1 VADRHEQIFFTRNES
16 RYRRDISREVS
27 IPASGELIVDLH
39 NFVSDRC
46 KLRNFGLSTDV
57 DKAVRNSNLNHDF
70 RLLALGDKVRR
81 EGDDGM
87 NGVWQKTADRIRETL
102 GQVSFETWIGPLSF
116 VAMESG
122 TATIEAPNR
131 FFRDWVSDRYLDL
144 LRHSLSA
151 EVGAPVEIK
160 LTYGK
165 DIGGPGNGHGSS
177 GGNGSARIGGSN
189 GHSRSAPVN
198 ASPSKARV
206 TASTASASAA
216 EGVRRDLHPGLAPR
230 YTFPEFVVGSSN
242 QFAHAAAQAAA
253 NQPGEK
259 YNPLFIYGGVGLGK
273 THLATAIGHHL
284 WATSNQKRKVL
295 FMPAEV
301 FMNELISSLRRDKM
315 GEFKEK
321 FRRVDALIL
330 DDVQFLAGRERTQE
344 EFFHTFNSLH
354 NDRHQIVLTS
364 DKVPRDIPGLEDR
377 LRNRFESGL
386 IADIAPPDLETR
398 VAIIQKKAA
407 LEHLPLPAEV
417 ALYIA
422 QNVSANVRELE
433 GCLTRLS
440 AYASIEKSAITTE
453 FARQALKDLIR
464 THEIKPDI
472 DSIQKTVA
480 DFFHIRLADLKSKKR
495 TQHIAFCRQ
504 VAMYLCRKMTDS
516 SFPAIGE
523 AFGRDHSTV
532 IHAHNLIARRIA
544 NDSAFR
550 FSIEKIERELKA
562 THANAA

>member
-1 VADRHEQIFFTRNES
+1 
-16 RYRRDISREVS
+16 
-27 IPASGELIVDLH
+27 
-39 NFVSDRC
+39 
-46 KLRNFGLSTDV
+46 
-57 DKAVRNSNLNHDF
+57 
-70 RLLALGDKVRR
+70 
-81 EGDDGM
+81 M
-87 NGVWQKTADRIRETL
+87 WQKAADRIRETL

-116 VAMESG
+116 VAMDSG

-151 EVGAPVEIK
+151 EVGAPVDIK

-165 DIGGPGNGHGSS
+165 DIGSHGSS
-177 GGNGSARIGGSN
+177 GVNGSN
-189 GHSRSAPVN
+189 GTNGNN
-198 ASPSKARV
+198 ANHGSKPSNLSTPKARTTATTG
-206 TASTASASAA
+206 TASSADTP
-216 EGVRRDLHPGLAPR
+216 RRELHPGLAPR

-284 WATSNQKRKVL
+284 WASSNQKRRVL

-407 LEHLPLPAEV
+407 LDHLPLSPEV
-417 ALYIA
+417 TLYIA

-433 GCLTRLS
+433 GCLMRLS
-440 AYASIEKSAITTE
+440 ALASMSKSSITTE
-453 FARQALKDLIR
+453 FARQALHDLIR
-464 THEIKPDI
+464 TQEIKPDI
-472 DSIQKTVA
+472 EVIQKTVA

-523 AFGRDHSTV
+523 AFARDHSTV

-562 THANAA
+562 THGNISSSVSVVSTPFRAPCQDGGASLPDREFGLDLLAT

>member
-1 VADRHEQIFFTRNES
+1 MNE
-16 RYRRDISREVS
+16 
-27 IPASGELIVDLH
+27 
-39 NFVSDRC
+39 
-46 KLRNFGLSTDV
+46 
-57 DKAVRNSNLNHDF
+57 
-70 RLLALGDKVRR
+70 
-81 EGDDGM
+81 
-87 NGVWQKTADRIRETL
+87 VWQKTADRMRDAL
-102 GQVSFETWIGPLSF
+102 GQVSYETWIGPLSF
-116 VAMESG
+116 VALNNG

-131 FFRDWVSDRYLDL
+131 FFRDWVADRYLDL
-144 LRHSLSA
+144 LRHSLSSEA
-151 EVGAPVEIK
+151 GEAVDIKLTFGKEVGASINSQAN
-160 LTYGK
+160 
-165 DIGGPGNGHGSS
+165 GNGHANGQAN
-177 GGNGSARIGGSN
+177 GNGNSIVSKGKTPAKVRVGAGSTET
-189 GHSRSAPVN
+189 PQ
-198 ASPSKARV
+198 
-206 TASTASASAA
+206 
-216 EGVRRDLHPGLAPR
+216 RDLHPGLAPR

-242 QFAHAAAQAAA
+242 QFAHAAAQAVA

-284 WATSNQKRKVL
+284 WATSSQRRKVL

-407 LEHLPLPAEV
+407 LERLPLPSEV

-433 GCLTRLS
+433 GCLTRL
-440 AYASIEKSAITTE
+440 AALASMGKSAITTD
-453 FARQALKDLIR
+453 FARQALRDLIR
-464 THEIKPDI
+464 THELKPDI
-472 DSIQKTVA
+472 EMIQKTVS

-504 VAMYLCRKMTDS
+504 VAMYICRKMTDS